1 MDRKPCSF
9 ADMAPTVDDG
19 TRPVNSPPA
28 PGPVPAIAAGQALA
42 DRDGVLRDLSRY
54 LAQAWASFDCPR
66 PSEPTVDPVLVERL
80 QAALPEDGDDPQ
92 DALGDAVGILDASIS
107 PARPL
112 YLAYVGSTGLETGV
126 LASALS
132 AAYDANLASAA
143 GAADLLDQQAV
154 RGVADFVGFPLGEGH
169 FTSGGQL
176 SNLTA
181 LLAAREQALPGARE
195 HGVDGRRGTVYCS
208 DEAHHSVVRAV
219 EAAGLGR
226 RALRRLPTDQRRRM
240 RVDALVDAV
249 ARDRADGFTPVAV
262 VATAGTTLTGA
273 VDPLDDIADVCGREN
288 VWMHVDGAYGAPAA
302 ASATA
307 GHWFTGL
314 DRADSVTVDAHKWL
328 GMQKSCSV
336 VLLRRRGPLRAAFG
350 HEERYMLHDEDAA
363 NPVDS
368 TFEYSRPFRS
378 LRLWLSLRVYGARQ
392 FRTWIDGTLQNAALL
407 TEAVRARPSFE
418 LLHEPMLSTV
428 CFRHVPADLAEDQLN
443 HHNERLA
450 RAMQH
455 DGRVFLAPATLDGNT
470 CLRTC
475 FVNFRTTPDAV
486 PHVLDVAEELGRDLL
501 ASERS
506 APAHDGRTP

>member
-1 MDRKPCSF
+1 MSR
-9 ADMAPTVDDG
+9 TVDDG
-19 TRPVNSPPA
+19 PRPANGPPE
-28 PGPVPAIAAGQALA
+28 PEEVGQGRRTGAGQALA
-42 DRDGVLRDLSRY
+42 DRDRVLRDLSRY
-54 LAQAWASFDCPR
+54 LSQAWASFDHPR
-66 PSEPTVDPVLVERL
+66 PVEPTVDPVLVERL
-80 QAALPEDGDDPQ
+80 QAALPERGDDPQ
-92 DALGDAVGILDASIS
+92 AALADAVGILDASIS

-132 AAYDANLASAA
+132 SAYDANLAAAA

-154 RGVADFVGFPLGEGH
+154 RWVADFIGFPLGEGH

-181 LLAAREQALPGARE
+181 LLAAREQALPGVRE

-208 DEAHHSVVRAV
+208 DEAHQSVVRAV

-226 RALRRLPTDQRRRM
+226 RALRRVPTDERRRM
-240 RVDALVDAV
+240 RVDALIDALT
-249 ARDRADGFTPVAV
+249 RDRAEGFTPVAV

-273 VDPLDDIADVCGREN
+273 VDPLNDVADVCRREN
-288 VWMHVDGAYGAPAA
+288 VWMHVDGAYGIPAA
-302 ASATA
+302 ATATA
-307 GHWFTGL
+307 RHWFDGL

-336 VLLRRRGPLRAAFG
+336 VLLRHRGPLRAAFG
-350 HEERYMLHDEDAA
+350 HEERYLLHDEDAA

-378 LRLWLSLRVYGARQ
+378 LKLWLSLRVYGARQ
-392 FRTWIDGTLQNAALL
+392 FRAWIDATLRNAALL
-407 TEAVRARPSFE
+407 TEAIWARPDFE

-428 CFRHVPADLAEDQLN
+428 CFRHVPAGVAPDQLN
-443 HHNERLA
+443 RHNELLA
-450 RAMQH
+450 RAMQR
-455 DGRVFLAPATLDGNT
+455 DGRVFLAPASLDGNT

-475 FVNFRTTPDAV
+475 FVNFRTTPEAV
-486 PHVLDVAEELGRDLL
+486 PLVLDVAAELGRSLL
-501 ASERS
+501 AGGASGAS
-506 APAHDGRTP
+506 HDGGTP